1 MMAVVI
7 ASGRLYAECR
17 YFNYPTLYKAEG
29 QSVSSRFFE
38 GLVSFTGAQFTWP
51 LISFGF
57 WFWSVNL
64 MNNLPKMSYVS
75 DLSGSFEVLF
85 NSGGFWAL
93 LLMAMV
99 IVGVSTFSLV
109 LVSEAVKGPLRST
122 IANEKARIEAKTK
135 GGGEMTVMA
144 TGVVIARRRVWS
156 PGKGVATRKW
166 RVLCTWT
173 CKIDLMLYS
182 EQQYIF

>member
-1 MMAVVI
+1 MCNMMAVVI

-17 YFNYPTLYKAEG
+17 YFNYPTLYKAKG

-135 GGGEMTVMA
+135 GGGGDDGDGDGGGDCGRKGLVTGEGRREEEMGGA
-144 TGVVIARRRVWS
+144 GHRGW
-156 PGKGVATRKW
+156 
-166 RVLCTWT
+166 
-173 CKIDLMLYS
+173 
-182 EQQYIF
+182 